1 MSFGSSRIKV
11 RPFLQDLGFYSVFIG
26 IPISSL
32 WINRYP
38 VKIVEI
44 PVIYILKKFSKI

>member
-1 MSFGSSRIKV
+1 MSFGSLRIKLK
-11 RPFLQDLGFYSVFIG
+11 PFIQDLGFYSVFIR

-32 WINRYP
+32 WINRNP

-44 PVIYILKKFSKI
+44 PVIKFKTTKF